1 MRRHEFVETK
11 LTFSTTWTNTDLI
24 PALSCGSPMRT
35 AHLGLWDLNVR
46 AERTGGRLSDRGSSV
61 DVLQHHVH
69 SGWQKEDCESLL
81 FAATCDSGVRIH

>member
-24 PALSCGSPMRT
+24 PALSCVSPMHT

-69 SGWQKEDCESLL
+69 SG
-81 FAATCDSGVRIH
+81 